1 MSHSVES
8 RVPFL
13 DYKLVE
19 FCIGLPNE
27 YKINAGVTKNILR
40 KSLTNIMPQN
50 ILNRMSKL
58 GFETPEEVWMRE
70 NPDVFRNMVNDSIKY
85 SNGIINESALTLFDN
100 IINGTEKFSFQ
111 LWRIISFGR
120 WMQIYNI
127 RTVN

>member
-1 MSHSVES
+1 
-8 RVPFL
+8 
-13 DYKLVE
+13 
-19 FCIGLPNE
+19 
-27 YKINAGVTKNILR
+27 
-40 KSLTNIMPQN
+40 MPQN

-70 NPDVFRNMVNDSIKY
+70 NPEVFRNMVNDSIKY